1 MNRLQHGALLRIAIL
16 FLILTGLPR
25 AAAAEWHLT
34 PLFGFTFKGSTTLQ
48 NDQAVSDDGLTPV
61 SAVSRVHWNFGGS
74 VVLIGSWP
82 IGVEAL
88 VLYTPGFLQQ
98 ESSVS
103 LLQTSRTT
111 ALMGNLVLATP
122 RRWNEYGLR
131 PFVSGGFG
139 LLRVSAEDP
148 PANLWEKPVNLLG
161 YNVGG
166 GAIGFI
172 TNRTGVRFDLRYFS
186 HVRPGKELVGLSFG
200 PVELSYW
207 NAAIG
212 IVFRY

>member
-1 MNRLQHGALLRIAIL
+1 MTRCCRRALPRLAFCL
-16 FLILTGLPR
+16 LILTGLPR
-25 AAAAEWHLT
+25 AAAAEWQLT
-34 PLFGFTFKGSTTLQ
+34 PLFGFTFKGDTTLI
-48 NDQAVSDDGLTPV
+48 SETDDFTIAA
-61 SAVSRVHWNFGGS
+61 SKIHWNFGGS
-74 VVLIGSWP
+74 LVLIGSWP

-98 ESSVS
+98 ESGVQF
-103 LLQTSRTT
+103 LEASRTT

-148 PANLWEKPVNLLG
+148 PIDLWEKPVNLFG

-172 TNRTGVRFDLRYFS
+172 SDRAGLRFDLRYFS
-186 HVRPGKELVGLSFG
+186 HVRSGKELAGLSFG
-200 PVELSYW
+200 PIELSYW
-207 NAAIG
+207 NAALG
-212 IVFRY
+212 FVFRY